1 MLTTDLSGAVTLL
14 PIGDSD
20 EGKKRAIA
28 AAELAF
34 SLGRKSPCLRS
45 VPKEYKAFCVE
56 CFNSLR
62 G

>member
-14 PIGDSD
+14 PIGDLD

-34 SLGRKSPCLRS
+34 LMGRKSPCLRY
-45 VPKEYKAFCVE
+45 VPKEYKAFCLEV
-56 CFNSLR
+56 FGGLR
-62 G
+62 K